1 MLLDVT
7 TRGSGMTK
15 EEQELKES
23 IAFLIKRGYDLRN
36 MHFTPGP
43 KATRAEAF
51 AEAIRVMRSAE
62 EQNLPH
68 NPPHTGLPQKNLRTG
83 KTEPR

>member
-1 MLLDVT
+1 
-7 TRGSGMTK
+7 MTK

-51 AEAIRVMRSAE
+51 AEAIRVMRSVE
-62 EQNLPH
+62 EN
-68 NPPHTGLPQKNLRTG
+68 NIPPSFPDTGLPQINLRTG
-83 KTEPR
+83 KTEDR